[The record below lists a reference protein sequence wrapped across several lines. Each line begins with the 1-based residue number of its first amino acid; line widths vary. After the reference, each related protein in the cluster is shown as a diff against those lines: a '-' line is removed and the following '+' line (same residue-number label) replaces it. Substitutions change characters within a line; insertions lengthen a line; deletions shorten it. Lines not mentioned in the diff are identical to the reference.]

1 MSLTRWLLTITLVFG
16 LILSLIVGYFY
27 LMISEYDDVPTN
39 TPKADAGVVLG
50 AALWDGKPSPALIER
65 LNAAVKLYKDKKVE
79 YLIVSGGLE
88 REGVTEASVMKEYLV
103 KNEVPQERILLE
115 DKSTNTKQNLKN
127 TKELLTGTDLHSIT
141 IITHDY
147 HMTRALQYAEQVGL
161 KNPKVAPVHSEV
173 LFMPYHK
180 TRESLALIKQ
190 ALGF

>member
-1 MSLTRWLLTITLVFG
+1 MNLTRWLLTIALVFG

-27 LMISEYDDVPTN
+27 LTISDYDDVPTN
-39 TPKADAGVVLG
+39 APQADAGVILG
-50 AALWDGKPSPALIER
+50 AALWDGKPSPALLER
-65 LNAAVKLYKDKKVE
+65 LDAAVKLYKDKKVE

-103 KNEVPQERILLE
+103 KNDVPQERILLE
-115 DKSTNTKQNLKN
+115 DKSTNTKQNLRY
-127 TKELLTGTDLHSIT
+127 TKKLLEGTDLHSIT

-161 KNPKVAPVHSEV
+161 KSPLVAPVHSKV

-190 ALGF
+190 AIGF